1 MLVNVYIRVVRVCDI
16 SCACSL
22 QVWVECGGVRLGPMS
37 VCVLRVCIVCLCVH
51 VCMCVC
57 LLDCVCVYECYVCM
71 IIVVPALSA
80 GLGGV
85 WRSDAGSCE
94 CVCCVCVYCVFLL

>member
-1 MLVNVYIRVVRVCDI
+1 MCVISVVLALSAGVGGVWRSDAGFCECVCD
-16 SCACSL
+16 AC
-22 QVWVECGGVRLGPMS
+22 VY
-37 VCVLRVCIVCLCVH
+37 CVFFFVH

-57 LLDCVCVYECYVCM
+57 LFVCVRLYLCM

-85 WRSDAGSCE
+85 WRSDDGSCE
-94 CVCCVCVYCVFLL
+94 CVCCACVYCVFLL